1 MKEVDLD
8 EEFNKCCENYIFDDE
23 WEEYTAKHFFELGL
37 KAQKGEQVMKAN
49 TPIDFFSVYSEE
61 EVAEIDKRIE
71 RSQKEYDAK
80 LRDKMMKAKDFP
92 MTD

>member
-1 MKEVDLD
+1 
-8 EEFNKCCENYIFDDE
+8 
-23 WEEYTAKHFFELGL
+23 
-37 KAQKGEQVMKAN
+37 MKAN

-71 RSQKEYDAK
+71 MKQKEYDAK
-80 LRDKMMKAKDFP
+80 LRDRMMKAKNFP